1 MRRRRPLAAF
11 LLGALAPLAGA
22 VVAVPGAVAAQPRVT
37 KEVGR
42 AGSAPTRVDGDVLIV
57 LEKDAATARLLDPTS
72 GRTLTTLPTGP
83 FPHEV
88 AVSPDGRLAV
98 VADYGAQEPG
108 RTLTVIDLRAR
119 RVLRTVSLGEY
130 RRPHGIVW
138 IEGDAP
144 MVAVTAEQSQAVLVV
159 DVDAG
164 AVVRAIPT
172 AQQGT
177 HMLALASGGRR
188 AWTANIGSGS
198 VTLVDLQEGRVVRTA
213 PVGQGPEAIDVTPDG
228 REVWAADRQQDV
240 IRILDATTLDSLGAL
255 PTGRFPNRL
264 KFTPDGRWALVSNAA
279 ASTITV
285 YDARARR
292 QVATVALPLGAGR
305 TPSAPNAMNPT
316 GASVVPLGIQLAPD
330 GRRAWIAANA
340 TGELIELAIPTWR
353 IVRRIAAGAGP
364 DGMAY
369 VPAGDR

>member
-1 MRRRRPLAAF
+1 MRPLLTAV
-11 LLGALAPLAGA
+11 LALATAA
-22 VVAVPGAVAAQPRVT
+22 AVPDATAAQTRVT
-37 KEVGR
+37 KQDRPNAPGAPAAPAAPAA
-42 AGSAPTRVDGDVLIV
+42 AGDLLIV
-57 LEKDAATARLLDPTS
+57 LEKDAATARLLDPAS
-72 GRTLTTLPTGP
+72 GRTFATLPTGP

-108 RTLTVIDLRAR
+108 RTLTVIDLDAR

-138 IEGDAP
+138 VEGDAP

-164 AVVRAIPT
+164 TVVRAIPT

-177 HMLALASGGRR
+177 HMLALAPDGRR

-198 VTLVDLQEGRVVRTA
+198 VTLVDLAEGRVVRTA
-213 PVGQGPEAIDVTPDG
+213 PAGKGPEAIDVTPDG
-228 REVWAADRQQDV
+228 REVWVADRQQDV

-279 ASTITV
+279 ASTLGV

-292 QVATVALPLGAGR
+292 QVATVALPLGPGQA
-305 TPSAPNAMNPT
+305 PAAPNPMNPT

-369 VPAGDR
+369 VPREAR